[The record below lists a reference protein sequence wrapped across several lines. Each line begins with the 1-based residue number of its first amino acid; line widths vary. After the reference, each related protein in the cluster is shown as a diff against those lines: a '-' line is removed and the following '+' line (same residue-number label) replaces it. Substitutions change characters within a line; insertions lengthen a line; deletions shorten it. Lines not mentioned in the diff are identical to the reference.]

1 MFLPNRFY
9 LSALFSMLAAGIS
22 IPAQASFLEP
32 INFSSAG
39 EVTLTLDESVGGFD
53 HILELSSVIGDI
65 GLPNIALTDVS
76 DPSAS
81 VLGYAPANIGE
92 TFSLGS
98 FAAGE
103 ELIFRLTNVES
114 ARLGTPGTLGD
125 QVFTGSS
132 GSLNPDPAAYY
143 VYWTNPD
150 PNTIKVYLE
159 DLFPISASSPD
170 PVNEFL
176 TGGGYDVAFTLTLSP
191 VTVPLPAPV
200 WLFGSALIGLIGIG
214 RRK

>member
-1 MFLPNRFY
+1 MLLPNRFY
-9 LSALFSMLAAGIS
+9 LPVLFSMLVVGIS

-53 HILELSSVIGDI
+53 HILELSSVIGAI
-65 GLPNIALTDVS
+65 GTPNIALTDVS

-81 VLGYAPANIGE
+81 ILGYTPANIGD

-98 FAAGE
+98 FAAGD

-114 ARLGTPGTLGD
+114 ARLGTPGTLGE
-125 QVFTGSS
+125 QIFTGSS
-132 GSLNPDPAAYY
+132 SSLNPSPTDYY

-150 PNTIKVYLE
+150 PTTIKVYLE
-159 DLFPISASSPD
+159 DLFPISASSSD
-170 PVNEFL
+170 PENEFL
-176 TGGGYDVAFTLTLSP
+176 TGGYDVAFTLTLSP
-191 VTVPLPAPV
+191 VTVPLPAPI
-200 WLFGSALIGLIGIG
+200 WLFCSALIGLIGIG